1 MVELEGD
8 EGGEAPECPLP
19 HLRQVVVA
27 EVEVLELGHVHEG
40 AVDVHD
46 GVVGDVEGGEF
57 PWGPFTYE
65 VRIGRGRG
73 SRRALRPF
81 YPSLSTTLG
90 LVLSDGMEG
99 LGALAKAADT
109 TRGQLI
115 RYQYN

>member
-115 RYQYN
+115 RYQ